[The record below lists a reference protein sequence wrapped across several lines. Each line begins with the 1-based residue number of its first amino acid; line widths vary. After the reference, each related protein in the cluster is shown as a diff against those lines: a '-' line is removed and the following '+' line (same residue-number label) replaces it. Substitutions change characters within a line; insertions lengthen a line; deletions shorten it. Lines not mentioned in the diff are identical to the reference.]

1 MSEKRVIA
9 YTISDD
15 YEKLRGT
22 VRSLWA
28 HKQNAPFDEVSIK
41 TAPNPKPGYKG
52 LFYINITGPSEEL
65 VKEIKPSYI
74 DIGKY
79 PQFESYADNDINE
92 LIKTMVYSKK
102 IDPKD
107 IAQSLGV
114 TVSEVMIWSYYV
126 NY

>member
-1 MSEKRVIA
+1 MSEKRVIVYA
-9 YTISDD
+9 ISDD
-15 YEKLRGT
+15 YEKLRGI

-28 HKQNAPFDEVSIK
+28 HKQNIPFDEVSIK

-52 LFYINITGPSEEL
+52 FFYINVTGPSEEL

-79 PQFESYADNDINE
+79 PQFESYTDEDIKE

-107 IAQSLGV
+107 IADTLK
-114 TVSEVMIWSYYV
+114 VSIPDVMIWSYYV